1 MYSISFQKISTNADV
16 SAFRKNLLRSKN
28 SKNMTTSDP
37 TKDWIS
43 NGYMTPGRYIKKS
56 VLKNP
61 QEFSRNEK
69 YGIMRVPQSLW
80 SAKNRVSRCTSMRVG
95 RLWHYIVISEAH
107 NPGHIY
113 KVTTWWGVSV
123 CKKSKAKQNKQI
135 KKSDNRKPFLLAGDQ
150 LIIWLESF
158 GSQDSCE
165 QERKMF

>member
-37 TKDWIS
+37 TKNWIS

-61 QEFSRNEK
+61 QEFSRNEE

-80 SAKNRVSRCTSMRVG
+80 SAKNRVSRCTSMVT
-95 RLWHYIVISEAH
+95 YI

-113 KVTTWWGVSV
+113 KITTWWGVSV

>member
-80 SAKNRVSRCTSMRVG
+80 SAKNRVSRCTSMVT
-95 RLWHYIVISEAH
+95 YI

-113 KVTTWWGVSV
+113 KITTWWGVSV
-123 CKKSKAKQNKQI
+123 CKKSKTKQTNKKIRQQEAI
-135 KKSDNRKPFLLAGDQ
+135 SLALDQ